1 MLHSKLLWSAIV
13 FVLALTLRL
22 WFLHDLSQTPYG
34 ERLMIDAAAYDRHAA
49 QIAEGNWAGDQVF
62 YQSPL
67 YPYFLGTLYTI
78 FGRDFTAVRAAQC
91 VLGSATC
98 VLLFLLARRLFGAR
112 EGVISGLLAATYST
126 FIFQDNMLL
135 KSVVIMFFVSLA
147 LLVLSRT
154 HRPFTTRSLF
164 AGGLLYGI
172 AICGRGNLLLAL
184 PFLLA
189 WIAIR
194 ERVGKPGI
202 IPALVFLVGVFL
214 AVAPVTIRNRV
225 VGNDWVMTESDAGI
239 NLFVGNNPAATGIHT
254 PPDNVRTVPEHEET
268 DAKRLA
274 ERQTGRSLRP
284 SEVSAFW
291 VRKAIRFALDNPGR
305 EIALIARK
313 FVLAWNWYEVP
324 DNYNQYFFGRFS
336 PLFRGFLPAFQ
347 LLAPFA
353 VLGFALSCRRWRETG
368 AVLIYT
374 FAYLFSLL
382 VLYVTSR
389 YRLPIAVGLIPLAS
403 FGLVSTWDTIRNRST
418 RRAATYGI
426 AVLIVWLFTRTDQ
439 FGYYGFAKQDT
450 EIATFYAQL
459 GDFTRAEEHFQLAIG
474 EGAASG
480 SLHLVY
486 LNQGILFAKSG
497 RIEEAADAFRRALR
511 VEPDFYP
518 ARAELERL
526 PRTSPQ

>member
-1 MLHSKLLWSAIV
+1 MMHSRKLWSAVI
-13 FVLALTLRL
+13 FVLALALRL
-22 WFLHDLSQTPYG
+22 WFLSDLNQTPYG
-34 ERLMIDAAAYDRHAA
+34 DRLMIDAAAYDRHAA
-49 QIAEGNWAGDQVF
+49 EIAGGNWAGDQVF

-67 YPYFLGTLYTI
+67 YPYFLGSLYTI
-78 FGRDFTAVRAAQC
+78 FGRDFTAVRAVQS

-98 VLLFLLARRLFGAR
+98 VLLFLLTTRLYGTRA
-112 EGVISGLLAATYST
+112 GVVAGLLAATYST

-135 KSVVIMFFVSLA
+135 KSVVILFFVSLA

-154 HRPFTTRSLF
+154 DRPFTNRVLF
-164 AGGLLYGI
+164 GGGLLYGI
-172 AICGRGNLLLAL
+172 AVCGRGNLLLAL

-189 WIAIR
+189 WIALRDRAKKRRI
-194 ERVGKPGI
+194 V
-202 IPALVFLVGVFL
+202 PALVFLVGVFL
-214 AVAPVTIRNRV
+214 AIAPVTARNRV

-239 NLFVGNNPAATGIHT
+239 NLFVGNNPAATGVHT

-274 ERQTGRSLRP
+274 ERESGRALKP

-291 VRKAIRFALDNPGR
+291 MRKAIRFALENPGR
-305 EIALIARK
+305 ELGLIGRK

-347 LLAPFA
+347 FIAPFG

-389 YRLPIAVGLIPLAS
+389 YRLPIAVGLIPLAA
-403 FGLVSTWDTIRNRST
+403 FGLVSTWDAVRKRSFRQATI
-418 RRAATYGI
+418 YGT
-426 AVLIVWLFTRTDQ
+426 AVLAVWLFVRTDQ
-439 FGYYGFAKQDT
+439 FEYYGFAKQDT

-459 GDFTRAEEHFQLAIG
+459 GDFIRAEEHFQLAIQ

-486 LNQGILFAKSG
+486 LNQGILFAKTG
-497 RIEEAADAFRRALR
+497 RTADAAEAFRNALR
-511 VEPDFYP
+511 VQPDFYP